1 MINIPLNDMETEGLD
16 LIKLIII
23 KGLRKTELAMNL
35 LGDGEHLWVRG
46 IENVLIYVG
55 KVGEA
60 SYRIIVCNVERLS
73 TRFSI
78 KRLGVDARVGKLEA
92 YKLVMK
98 LGARPYTVVKNRFV
112 DELELLNEVCGIEL
126 SYQDFV
132 NAVKVMG
139 LKVQINP

>member
-1 MINIPLNDMETEGLD
+1 M
-16 LIKLIII
+16 III
-23 KGLRKTELAMNL
+23 KGLRRTELEMGL
-35 LGDGEHLWVRG
+35 LRDGEHLWVQG
-46 IENVLIYVG
+46 IENILIYVG

-60 SYRIIVCNVERLS
+60 IYRIVVCKVERLS
-73 TRFSI
+73 TRFSVM
-78 KRLGVDARVGKLEA
+78 RLGVDARVGKLEA

-98 LGARPYTVVKNRFV
+98 LGARPYKVVKNRFV
-112 DELELLNEVCGIEL
+112 DELERLNEVGGIEL

>member
-1 MINIPLNDMETEGLD
+1 MI
-16 LIKLIII
+16 IK

-35 LGDGEHLWVRG
+35 LGVGEHLWVRG

-55 KVGEA
+55 KMGEA

-73 TRFSI
+73 SHFSI
-78 KRLGVDARVGKLEA
+78 KRLGVDARVGKVEA
-92 YKLVMK
+92 YKLIMK

-112 DELELLNEVCGIEL
+112 DELERFNEVCGIEL

>member
-1 MINIPLNDMETEGLD
+1 MECEGLD
-16 LIKLIII
+16 WVKLIVM
-23 KGLRKTELAMNL
+23 KGLRRTELAMNMMR
-35 LGDGEHLWVRG
+35 DGEHLWVRG

-55 KVGEA
+55 KVGET
-60 SYRIIVCNVERLS
+60 SYRIIVCNVERLA
-73 TRFSI
+73 TRFSV
-78 KRLGVDARVGKLEA
+78 KHLGVDAKVGKLEA

-98 LGARPYTVVKNRFV
+98 LGARPYTIVKNRFV
-112 DELELLNEVCGIEL
+112 EELERLNELCGIEL

>member
-1 MINIPLNDMETEGLD
+1 METEGLD
-16 LIKLIII
+16 WKKLIIM
-23 KGLRKTELAMNL
+23 KGLRRTELAMNVMRE
-35 LGDGEHLWVRG
+35 GEHLWVRG

-55 KVGEA
+55 KLGEA

-73 TRFSI
+73 TRFSV
-78 KRLGVDARVGKLEA
+78 KRLGVDAKVGKVEA

-98 LGARPYTVVKNRFV
+98 LGARPYTVVKNHFV
-112 DELELLNEVCGIEL
+112 DELEWLNEVCGIEL